1 MQECGNRRQPL
12 RGHRPGLVTVICGVV
27 PHGRIP
33 APWKGVIP
41 VRARPEREAVVHDE
55 ADRRSM
61 GLNSRVGDAAERH
74 GMFGTRAP
82 RPAHRHDLSV
92 RGRSSV
98 PNSGERNPGPS
109 QIKVH
114 QTTGE
119 GHSRVGVLVSGVTV
133 GVWAS
138 GGREEPEG
146 RRDEHGDQK
155 GDAEQEGP
163 FDPRTAGPPLLER

>member
-1 MQECGNRRQPL
+1 MTKL
-12 RGHRPGLVTVICGVV
+12 TVEAWCSTAVSATL
-27 PHGRIP
+27 PNDTDCSEH
-33 APWKGVIP
+33 AP
-41 VRARPEREAVVHDE
+41 
-55 ADRRSM
+55 
-61 GLNSRVGDAAERH
+61 
-74 GMFGTRAP
+74 RAP
-82 RPAHRHDLSV
+82 LTDTTS
-92 RGRSSV
+92 RS
-98 PNSGERNPGPS
+98 GAAAAFRTQGNPGPS

-114 QTTGE
+114 RTTGE
-119 GHSRVGVLVSGVTV
+119 GHSRVGVLVVGVTV